1 MKVTE
6 NGILFEDLA
15 RLNGFYLE
23 LRLQGILKFAE
34 PVEDNTGNILIK
46 EDVYVKESFFEK
58 LKEMSGS
65 YRAHF
70 LVPLTDELITKISEF
85 LVRKLGDLTKAGPGH
100 FLTRLLDLPHHRPD
114 AYMRSAFRNKS
125 IALSAYRIYRD
136 NDDFFTHLCEL
147 GLLNMAIVMQ
157 KYLKVR
163 GIHKNAFLSGFLSDL
178 PLAGQSTWKEPSTDI
193 DQVRSRARKA
203 AEMADRLRVA
213 PEVSASI
220 AEFPQGFP
228 IPDFPRNNIPDGE
241 AGTFSAEHLE
251 NLTSSPV
258 EEEQLAEQPMNEQA
272 REILT
277 ESLRIAHFILE
288 TKKRI
293 EDSDF
298 FAEEMVYRV
307 SYNAGKGVF
316 HDDLIQP
323 IVRKFQEFELE
334 ARKMRRLAEIENK
347 CIHPPSAWA
356 YPKPRAAQIL
366 CQNHVQSCPKMV
378 RGWDIHVISPQQ
390 AFGWLGTDLAAGEYS
405 KCELEELLQKDPILN
420 ASDDKKSRRPGSSNG
435 AKSAENPDNQ
445 ETTPPPSEPEA

>member
-1 MKVTE
+1 MKVTDT
-6 NGILFEDLA
+6 GILFEDLG

-23 LRLQGILKFAE
+23 LKLQGVLKFSE
-34 PVEDNTGNILIK
+34 PVQDNTGNILIK
-46 EDVYVKESFFEK
+46 EDVFVKESFFEK

-65 YRAHF
+65 FKPHF
-70 LVPLTDELITKISEF
+70 HVTLTNELIAKLSEF
-85 LVRKLGDLTKAGPGH
+85 LVRKVGDLSNAGPGH

-136 NDDFFTHLCEL
+136 DDDFFTHLCEL
-147 GLLNMAIVMQ
+147 GLLNMAIIMQ
-157 KYLKVR
+157 KYLRVR
-163 GIHKNAFLSGFLSDL
+163 GIHKNAFLAGFLSDL
-178 PLAGQSTWKEPSTDI
+178 PLAGQSTWKEPSADI
-193 DQVRSRARKA
+193 QQVRSRASKA
-203 AEMADRLRVA
+203 AEMSDRLKVA

-228 IPDFPRNNIPDGE
+228 IPDFPRNSIPDGE
-241 AGTFSAEHLE
+241 ASEFSAEHLE
-251 NLTSSPV
+251 NLTASPG
-258 EEEQLAEQPMNEQA
+258 EEDEIANQPMNEQA
-272 REILT
+272 REILG

-293 EDSDF
+293 EDSDY
-298 FAEEMVYRV
+298 FAEEMVYRI

-316 HDDLIQP
+316 HDDLIRP

-334 ARKMRRLAEIENK
+334 ARKMRRLAEIENR

-366 CQNHVQSCPKMV
+366 CQNHVQSCPKMI

-390 AFGWLGTDLAAGEYS
+390 AFGWLGADLAAGEYA
-405 KCELEELLQKDPILN
+405 KCELEKLLQKDPILN
-420 ASDDKKSRRPGSSNG
+420 SDGDSKKSKKPGSSNE
-435 AKSAENPDNQ
+435 AKSPEN
-445 ETTPPPSEPEA
+445 SEPQESPETDAE